1 MLSTSGLVVL
11 VLLFQAPAA
20 SPADFRAERDAVRT
34 REAKALEAIA
44 AKLDGEAA
52 ASTRALLDPPPASD
66 GSERFVPIPE
76 VVPKAATVEPAE
88 TKAIRLAAA
97 KGFFEVAQKALKA
110 KPARLALADE
120 CLRAVVARDPGHVE
134 AYRLL
139 GYVPHE
145 GGWATP
151 FALKQLKEGLV
162 LHPTFGWVRKDW
174 VPHLDRGELPAP
186 SVAGQPTRWLPV
198 AEADALR
205 HNFQDGW
212 KITTEHFFIQAN
224 VPLAD
229 AITFGRHLE
238 SLHDLFTSIMADVIG
253 PEQLPLAQLARDPKL
268 VPTPPKK
275 RHRVYYYA
283 EKSEYVEVLTPVQGP
298 VVKDSLGTY
307 LAPKQMKWLDGVGTS
322 FFYHDPGGQ
331 LAATETLD
339 HEVSHQLL
347 FESAGSDKVEPER
360 SQFWVFEGLG
370 TYFETVRAQ
379 PDGTLRY
386 GGIVGE
392 RIKEAQKRLMKG
404 EFLTIGRL
412 TSFNRHQFLGGD
424 GGDIYLHYVESE
436 ALTVY
441 LMHAHGGRYREEFL
455 EYVRDVYK
463 GKPRKGLDTRL
474 GVELGPL
481 NKDFQAYMKPRRELT
496 REPGGL

>member
-11 VLLFQAPAA
+11 VLLFQAPGA
-20 SPADFRAERDAVRT
+20 SPSALRVDRDAVRS
-34 REAKALEAIA
+34 RESKALETLA

-52 ASTRALLDPPPASD
+52 AIIKALLDPPPAAD

-76 VVPKAATVEPAE
+76 VVPKVAAVDPDE

-97 KGFFEVAQKALKA
+97 KGYFEVAQKALKA
-110 KPARLALADE
+110 RPARLALADE
-120 CLRAVVARDPGHVE
+120 CLRAVIARDPNHAE

-139 GYVPHE
+139 GYVSHE

-151 FALKQLKEGLV
+151 FALKQLKEGIV

-186 SVAGQPTRWLPV
+186 SGSGQPTRWLPV

-205 HNFQDGW
+205 RDFKDGW
-212 KITTEHFFIQAN
+212 KISTEHFFIQTN

-268 VPTPPKK
+268 VPNAPKK
-275 RHRVYYYA
+275 RHRVYYFA
-283 EKSEYVEVLTPVQGP
+283 EKAQYIEFLTPLQGAE
-298 VVKDSLGTY
+298 DNGSLGTY
-307 LAPKQMKWLDGVGTS
+307 LTAKEMKGLDGVGTS
-322 FFYHDPGGQ
+322 FFYHDPGGA

-339 HEVSHQLL
+339 HEGSHQLL
-347 FESAGSDKVEPER
+347 FESAGADKVEAEK
-360 SQFWVFEGLG
+360 SHFWVFEGLG
-370 TYFETVRAQ
+370 TYFETVRVQ
-379 PDGTLRY
+379 PDGSLRY

-392 RIKEAQKRLMKG
+392 RIKVAQHRLMKG

-412 TSFNRHQFLGGD
+412 TSFNRHQFLAGD
-424 GGDIYLHYVESE
+424 VFLNYVESE
-436 ALTVY
+436 ALTIY

-463 GKPRKGLDTRL
+463 GRSRKGLDARL

-481 NKDFQAYMKPRRELT
+481 NKDFQAYMKPRRAPA

>member
-1 MLSTSGLVVL
+1 MLSTMGLIVL
-11 VLLFQAPAA
+11 ALLVQAPTKTAA
-20 SPADFRAERDAVRT
+20 DLRAERDAVRS
-34 REAKALEAIA
+34 REAKALEAHA
-44 AKLDGEAA
+44 AKLDGEAV
-52 ASTRALLDPPPASD
+52 ASIRALLDPPPAAD

-76 VVPKAATVEPAE
+76 VVPKAAVAEPDE

-97 KGFFEVAQKALKA
+97 KGLFEVAQKALKA

-120 CLRAVVARDPGHVE
+120 CLRAVVARDPNHAE

-174 VPHLDRGELPAP
+174 VPHLDQGELPAP
-186 SVAGQPTRWLPV
+186 AVSGQPTRWLPV

-205 HNFQDGW
+205 RDFENGW
-212 KITTEHFFIQAN
+212 KITTEHFFIQTN
-224 VPLAD
+224 VPMAD

-238 SLHDLFTSIMADVIG
+238 ALHDLFTSIMADVIG
-253 PEQLPLAQLARDPKL
+253 PEQLPLAQLARDTKL

-283 EKSEYVEVLTPVQGP
+283 QKAEYVDFLTPLQGP
-298 VVKDSLGTY
+298 EVAKSLGTY
-307 LAPKQMKWLDGVGTS
+307 LAPKQMKGLDGVGTS
-322 FFYHDPGGQ
+322 FFYHDPEGV

-379 PDGTLRY
+379 ADGTLRY

-392 RIKEAQKRLMKG
+392 RIKVAQHRLMKG

-424 GGDIYLHYVESE
+424 GGDIYLHYVEAE

-474 GVELGPL
+474 GVEIGPL
-481 NKDFQAYMKPRRELT
+481 NKDFQAYIKPRRDLA